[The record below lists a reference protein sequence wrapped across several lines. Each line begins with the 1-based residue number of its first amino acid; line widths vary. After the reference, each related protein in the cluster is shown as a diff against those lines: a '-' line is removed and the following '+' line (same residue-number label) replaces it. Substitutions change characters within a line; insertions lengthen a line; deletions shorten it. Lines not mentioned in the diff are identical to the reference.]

1 MQRAELVSLWKLVV
15 YNKCVTQRIYR
26 GITTVPTLQNSCL
39 TNWSTDKGVNEY
51 KLEESELRKAIEI
64 DLFSL
69 GEPVTVSLSMA
80 VQSFTNIKESN
91 MVSKYFSFTCDC
103 LKGIFSTCFS
113 MDNTST
119 LHDDNTLPNGLGTL
133 NKGVS
138 F

>member
-1 MQRAELVSLWKLVV
+1 MQRAELVSLRKLVV

-26 GITTVPTLQNSCL
+26 GITTVQTLQNSCL

-91 MVSKYFSFTCDC
+91 MVSKNFSFTCDC

-119 LHDDNTLPNGLGTL
+119 LHDDNTLSNGLGTL

>member
-1 MQRAELVSLWKLVV
+1 MQRAELVSLRKLVV

-26 GITTVPTLQNSCL
+26 GITTVPTLQNFCL

-113 MDNTST
+113 MDNSST
-119 LHDDNTLPNGLGTL
+119 LHDDNT
-133 NKGVS
+133 
-138 F
+138 